1 MISVIELVL
10 ALLNIVLAQ
19 AGVKGLPAEIVT
31 DVEAAVAALNRVRGS
46 EVTFGQLE
54 GLRIQPKW

>member
-19 AGVKGLPAEIVT
+19 AGVKGLPAEVVA
-31 DVEAAVAALNRVRGS
+31 DVAAAVSALERVRRS

-54 GLRIQPKW
+54 GLRVQPKW